1 VRQPFGGPP
10 GPFVGRQAE
19 LEALRA
25 RWNEA
30 RGGRG
35 QIVAVVGEP
44 GIGKSRLLYELR
56 RALADEPLLYL
67 EGRAEAH
74 GAAIPYLPVID
85 VLRALFRIDDR
96 DDAATTAAKVRGGL
110 GALDPALATDA
121 PALLALL
128 GALDVGPDWHAIE
141 PAQRRHRTLDAL
153 RRLLLH
159 VSHAQPVLVALEDL
173 HWIDAETQ
181 AFLDR
186 LAVGVPAARLLVV
199 VTHRPEYRHAVGPT
213 SYTQIHLD
221 PLAPDGARALA
232 RSLLG
237 DDPAL
242 APLAQRLVERTDGN
256 PFFLEETV
264 RTLVETGRLVGE
276 RGAFRT
282 GTALRDLDVPATVRA
297 VLAARIDRL
306 PPEQR
311 HVLQGA
317 AVVGRDVPLRLLLA
331 VADVPDADLRESLAA
346 LEAAELLRETRLV
359 PEVELTFK
367 HALTH
372 EVAYGTLSADGRRAL
387 HARVVEVLEPAQ
399 AERPAELVE
408 RLAHHAFA
416 AELWAKAVDY
426 GRQAGARAAWR
437 SAHRE
442 AVRHFE
448 QALVAMERLPGTT
461 ARREE
466 TLDLYLQL
474 RWSLVPL
481 GDYHRLA
488 ESLQGAA
495 ALAAQLDDT
504 LRLGEIS
511 QSMTNYLRLV
521 GDCHGALAAGQRARA
536 IGVELGNR
544 TLEVRATYQVGLVHR
559 QLGEYAPAIDAL
571 GAVVDALQGD
581 LLYER
586 FGEPSVLSAHARA
599 WLALTL
605 ADVGRAVE
613 GVALGEEAVRIAEE
627 TRNAFSQTTATHAL
641 GSVLVRAGDLARGL
655 TVLERSVALS
665 RDGNFLLLLPHV
677 ASALGAALVRAGRP
691 VEALPLLEEAV
702 ETARAKGL
710 VGGVALYLIRLGRG
724 LLAAGRAKDARDV
737 AERALASARLRHERG
752 HEAYALFLLGDC
764 LDGESALATYRE
776 ALALAGALGMLPLA
790 ADCER
795 ALPRPG

>member
-1 VRQPFGGPP
+1 
-10 GPFVGRQAE
+10 
-19 LEALRA
+19 
-25 RWNEA
+25 
-30 RGGRG
+30 
-35 QIVAVVGEP
+35 
-44 GIGKSRLLYELR
+44 
-56 RALADEPLLYL
+56 
-67 EGRAEAH
+67 
-74 GAAIPYLPVID
+74 
-85 VLRALFRIDDR
+85 
-96 DDAATTAAKVRGGL
+96 
-110 GALDPALATDA
+110 
-121 PALLALL
+121 
-128 GALDVGPDWHAIE
+128 
-141 PAQRRHRTLDAL
+141 
-153 RRLLLH
+153 
-159 VSHAQPVLVALEDL
+159 
-173 HWIDAETQ
+173 
-181 AFLDR
+181 
-186 LAVGVPAARLLVV
+186 
-199 VTHRPEYRHAVGPT
+199 
-213 SYTQIHLD
+213 
-221 PLAPDGARALA
+221 
-232 RSLLG
+232 
-237 DDPAL
+237 
-242 APLAQRLVERTDGN
+242 
-256 PFFLEETV
+256 
-264 RTLVETGRLVGE
+264 
-276 RGAFRT
+276 
-282 GTALRDLDVPATVRA
+282 
-297 VLAARIDRL
+297 
-306 PPEQR
+306 
-311 HVLQGA
+311 
-317 AVVGRDVPLRLLLA
+317 
-331 VADVPDADLRESLAA
+331 
-346 LEAAELLRETRLV
+346 
-359 PEVELTFK
+359 
-367 HALTH
+367 
-372 EVAYGTLSADGRRAL
+372 
-387 HARVVEVLEPAQ
+387 
-399 AERPAELVE
+399 
-408 RLAHHAFA
+408 
-416 AELWAKAVDY
+416 
-426 GRQAGARAAWR
+426 
-437 SAHRE
+437 
-442 AVRHFE
+442 
-448 QALVAMERLPGTT
+448 
-461 ARREE
+461 
-466 TLDLYLQL
+466 
-474 RWSLVPL
+474 
-481 GDYHRLA
+481 
-488 ESLQGAA
+488 
-495 ALAAQLDDT
+495 
-504 LRLGEIS
+504 
-511 QSMTNYLRLV
+511 MTNYLRLV